1 MIMLARLNDPRIQK
15 ILTPPRGD
23 SSGWQDALRRF
34 EAGDVKVTRQ
44 SVGEPAIKAVQRML
58 IFLGYSTSSRGGF
71 SIDGD
76 FGRGTNRGVAQFQFE
91 HGLTRDVDR
100 ETLCYP
106 CTWNTAASDITVI
119 PDTRLTV
126 PTMEKMIAIA
136 LENIEK
142 GEVMCG
148 DFDTALFHL
157 NAVHTRSLLNCR
169 QILDRYG
176 SLVDGAVLRMQEERN
191 VEIQPEWILAI
202 IKQET
207 GGVVRPRFEQH
218 VLTRKHRKSPDAD
231 FTELRFRSM
240 SQGLGQVLGENFK
253 KVGATSARAMYTSPL
268 DEQVLFVGRF
278 LASKREP
285 IAKIRPTEQDFRTI
299 ARYYNGSGYEKHHYH
314 EGIERW
320 FREFRELR
328 ASA

>member
-1 MIMLARLNDPRIQK
+1 MLANLDDPRIQE
-15 ILTPPRGD
+15 ILTPPRSD
-23 SSGWQDALRRF
+23 SSGWKQALQRF
-34 EAGDVKVTRQ
+34 EAGDVTVTRH
-44 SVGEPAIKAVQRML
+44 SAGESAIKAVQRML
-58 IFLGYSTSSRGGF
+58 IFLGYSTSSRGAF

-76 FGRGTNRGVAQFQFE
+76 FGRGTNRGVAHFQFE
-91 HGLTRDVDR
+91 HGLTRKIDR
-100 ETLCYP
+100 KTLCYP
-106 CTWNTAASDITVI
+106 CSWQTAARDITLI

-126 PTMEKMIAIA
+126 ATMEKMIAVA
-136 LENIEK
+136 LENIEN

-176 SLVDGAVLRMQEERN
+176 SLVDGAVAHLHEERG
-191 VEIQPEWILAI
+191 VEIRPEWILAI

-218 VLTRKHRKSPDAD
+218 ILTRKHRKSPNAD

-253 KVGATSARAMYTSPL
+253 TVGAASARAMYTSPL

-278 LASKREP
+278 LARKRDP
-285 IAKIRPTEQDFRTI
+285 IRKIRPSDEDFHTI
-299 ARYYNGSGYEKHHYH
+299 ARYYNGPGYAKHHYH

-320 FREFRELR
+320 FREFRALR
-328 ASA
+328 A